1 VYKNNERWSKAA
13 MDFLGPTLLIV
24 IGIIFSLLFVFF
36 IKKIS
41 RKQEERADQFE
52 QEVLASDWS
61 KSSRKNK

>member
-1 VYKNNERWSKAA
+1 